1 MCLSWH
7 EFRDHLTASSSTFSF
22 QRGFDAIRRAQAPL
36 KPFSDPAAM
45 LDALHRSGGDPGKK
59 NLILI
64 ALISAAQGKGNTSDC
79 ALTLLLLALWPGLD
93 AIRHRSIWRRLG
105 TQDEVTSDVL
115 ARTIEA
121 VRGLDLGQVNWI
133 AATVLRNVERDMV
146 RARKRQAERE
156 SLSSGIEPDEV
167 AADQIGLQSLPE
179 DAALPRNLQK
189 LLGADAL
196 LVIRV
201 AIEGYSQI
209 EAGAELGL
217 TEAAARKR
225 YQRAL
230 RKLRDALVE
239 LP

>member
-1 MCLSWH
+1 V
-7 EFRDHLTASSSTFSF
+7 
-22 QRGFDAIRRAQAPL
+22 
-36 KPFSDPAAM
+36 KNPA
-45 LDALHRSGGDPGKK
+45 HFWVKI
-59 NLILI
+59 NI
-64 ALISAAQGKGNTSDC
+64 
-79 ALTLLLLALWPGLD
+79 LALWPGLD

-167 AADQIGLQSLPE
+167 SADQMGLQSQPE
-179 DAALPRNLQK
+179 DAALPRNLHK